1 MHAPSDRYEI
11 DFADDFAGWA
21 QYDTDQ
27 DAAYHGV
34 WVHRADRAVLSYC
47 EGDWSLEIYADDAT
61 YCAEIERMNGIYGA
75 GFVAKTLDADGTLTV
90 HRQDRTEFT
99 K

>member
-11 DFADDFAGWA
+11 DVADDFAGWA

-47 EGDWSLEIYADDAT
+47 EGDWSLEVYADDAT
-61 YCAEIERMNGIYGA
+61 YCAAIEHMNSVYGA
-75 GFVAKTLDADGTLTV
+75 GFIAKTIDADGTLTV